1 MPTLDLVATTDPNLL
16 GPLTTLRLGGAAR
29 EVVVASTEEEVVA
42 AVREAG
48 GDVLLLGGGSNVVI
62 SDEGFDGRAVLVR
75 TRGIEEGETHGR
87 PLLRVQA
94 GEPWEPF
101 VGLAVE
107 RGLAGVECLSG
118 IPGSV
123 GATPI
128 QNVGAYGQEVRST
141 VAGVRAYDRERD
153 VVLDLVPAA
162 CGFGYRTSRFKREPG
177 RWVVLRVSFA
187 LRDEEGLSEPLR
199 YVELARTLDVPIG
212 SRAPLA
218 DVRAAV
224 LELRRGK
231 GMVVD
236 PDDLD
241 SVSAG
246 SFFTNPV
253 LTPEELAELE
263 ARVAERLGEDARMPR
278 FPQPDGTFKM
288 SAAWLI
294 ERAGFTRGHG
304 DPAAVAI
311 STKHVLA
318 LTNRG
323 AGTTAQLVAL
333 AREVAL
339 GVEEAWG
346 VRLAPEP
353 VFVGHAW
360 EA

>member
-1 MPTLDLVATTDPNLL
+1 MASAADPLLL
-16 GPLTTLRLGGAAR
+16 GPRTTLRLGGAAR
-29 EVVVASTEEEVVA
+29 EVVEAASEEEVVA
-42 AVREAG
+42 AVRDAD
-48 GDVLLLGGGSNVVI
+48 GDVLVLGGGSNVVV
-62 SDEGFDGRAVLVR
+62 SDEGFDGRVVVVAS
-75 TRGIEEGETHGR
+75 RGVEESETHGR

-94 GEPWEPF
+94 GEPWDPF
-101 VGLAVE
+101 VAHAVE
-107 RGLAGVECLSG
+107 RGFAGVECLSG

-141 VAGVRAYDRERD
+141 IAGVRAYDRTRD
-153 VVLDLVPAA
+153 QVLDLVPAA
-162 CGFGYRTSRFKREPG
+162 LGFGYRDSRFKREPG

-187 LRDEEGLSEPLR
+187 LLDEEGLSEPLR
-199 YVELARTLDVPIG
+199 YVELARALDLPVG

-236 PDDLD
+236 PDDPD
-241 SVSAG
+241 SCSAG

-253 LTPEELAELE
+253 LTPDELEALE
-263 ARVAERLGEDARMPR
+263 ARVVERLGPEARMPR
-278 FPQPDGTFKM
+278 FPQPDGTIKT

-333 AREVAL
+333 AREVVL

-346 VRLAPEP
+346 VRLVPEP